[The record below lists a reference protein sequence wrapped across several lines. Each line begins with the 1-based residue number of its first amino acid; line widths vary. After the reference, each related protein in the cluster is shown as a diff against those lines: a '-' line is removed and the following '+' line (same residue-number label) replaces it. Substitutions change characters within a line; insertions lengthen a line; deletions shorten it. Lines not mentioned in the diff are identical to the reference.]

1 MINNF
6 INTSKALIE
15 ISSSP
20 VLTSNIVHTNLVGD
34 PIAAS
39 PHDLQHFI
47 LATENISRPVVTCK
61 GNSL

>member
-6 INTSKALIE
+6 I
-15 ISSSP
+15 SP